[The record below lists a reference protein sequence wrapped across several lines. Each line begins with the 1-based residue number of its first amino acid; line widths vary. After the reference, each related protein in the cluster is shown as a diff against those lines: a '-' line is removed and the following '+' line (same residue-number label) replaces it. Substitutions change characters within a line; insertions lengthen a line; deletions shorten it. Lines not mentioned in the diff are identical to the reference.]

1 MARIGGILSTD
12 PGIDEE
18 IEPYA
23 RAGRHMH
30 LPGLEP
36 ADLLRRADPHRIE
49 TRRKPDGIASSR
61 ARPHACRNPPAV
73 REDEHRPDR
82 WPAARRADLADR
94 LRRPAGHHAVETAR
108 REHEPEQE
116 RHAS

>member
-18 IEPYA
+18 IEPCA

-30 LPGLEP
+30 LPGFEA
-36 ADLLRRADPHRIE
+36 ADLLRRADPHRVE
-49 TRRKPDGIASSR
+49 TRREPDGIPSSR
-61 ARPHACRNPPAV
+61 PRPHACRNPAAM

-82 WPAARRADLADR
+82 GAAARLAELTDR
-94 LRRPAGHHAVETAR
+94 LRRPAGHHAVETTR
-108 REHEPEQE
+108 GEHEPE
-116 RHAS
+116 